1 MPSGAKDPASPQ
13 AQAVAEQIR
22 RELGAQRISGRQL
35 AEKIGKSPNYVNLR
49 IRGEK
54 ALDLN
59 DLDAIAAALGLNVIV
74 LLEAAERSP
83 QATPT
88 VVRLTDHRT
97 SGPRTDDRP
106 KYSNVSASR
115 EDQSDYGLA
124 ALTEHE
130 WQRIQEEEQ
139 ELP

>member
-22 RELGAQRISGRQL
+22 REMGAQRISGRQL

-59 DLDAIAAALGLNVIV
+59 DLDAIAAALDLNVIV
-74 LLEAAERSP
+74 LLEAAERST

-88 VVRLTDHRT
+88 VVRLSDHRA
-97 SGPRTDDRP
+97 SPRTDDRP
-106 KYSNVSASR
+106 KYSNVRAPR
-115 EDQSDYGLA
+115 EDQAIYDLA
-124 ALTEHE
+124 ALDEPD
-130 WQRIQEEEQ
+130 WQRNQEEEQ